1 MTGTYTAVE
10 VSEPGKL
17 QVVQRPLPNP
27 VAGQVLIHVEA
38 CGVCHTDAA
47 TVTGTYPGLT
57 LPRVPGHEVVGR
69 IDALGSS
76 VSRANLLV
84 QSAHVQP
91 ANNFLANHRAS
102 LARCG
107 PSTSDP
113 ATAPSNSTTSARAV
127 AFGSFT
133 PAAFVHSRKRSMN
146 HSR

>member
-1 MTGTYTAVE
+1 M
-10 VSEPGKL
+10 
-17 QVVQRPLPNP
+17 VVDVFR
-27 VAGQVLIHVEA
+27 HR
-38 CGVCHTDAA
+38 HDAA
-47 TVTGTYPGLT
+47 LRARPA
-57 LPRVPGHEVVGR
+57 P
-69 IDALGSS
+69 
-76 VSRANLLV
+76 VSRPTPAASANLVADRSHGLDRDARV
-84 QSAHVQP
+84 RSSIDTTWCFQGRSSARGEPIGSEKAHVQP